1 MIYDESINK
10 PDTEI
15 RIIPDAKQQL
25 DMATRTLARIAVVCE
40 GALDPELT
48 REQVIG
54 RLKFIHSMAAL
65 DEQSEADFDAPDGL
79 AEGP

>member
-1 MIYDESINK
+1 MKYEDLPE
-10 PDTEI
+10 TAET
-15 RIIPDAKQQL
+15 RIIPDAKAQL
-25 DMATRTLARIAVVCE
+25 DMVTRTLARIAVVCE

-65 DEQSEADFDAPDGL
+65 DEQSEADLDAAGL

>member
-1 MIYDESINK
+1 MKYEDLPETSE
-10 PDTEI
+10 T
-15 RIIPDAKQQL
+15 RIIPDAKAQL
-25 DMATRTLARIAVVCE
+25 DMVTRTLARIAVVCE

-65 DEQSEADFDAPDGL
+65 DEQSDADFEDAPGL
-79 AEGP
+79 SEGP

>member
-1 MIYDESINK
+1 MKYEDLPET
-10 PDTEI
+10 TETP
-15 RIIPDAKQQL
+15 IIPDAKAQL
-25 DMATRTLARIAVVCE
+25 DMVTRTLARIAVVCE

-65 DEQSEADFDAPDGL
+65 DEGQEADFQDATGL